1 MKKIALMVLVCIGI
15 LCTGCSSLGIG
26 KNADNAYLV
35 VMVEISDSDK
45 ALVHTRYQMLGKDFS
60 FTVNPKVRF
69 NEFSHL
75 KLTDSQITQVES
87 QYINTSKRYKSRP
100 HDISFKMNANAV
112 TVFPY
117 KIVVTMRDTWQ
128 SWDLVKMQGADY
140 LACKEFIAKKEKYAG
155 LDVVIK

>member
-1 MKKIALMVLVCIGI
+1 MKKIVLMVIVCIGI
-15 LCTGCSSLGIG
+15 LFTGCSSVNIG

-75 KLTDSQITQVES
+75 KLTDSQITQVEM
-87 QYINTSKRYKSRP
+87 QYIDSRERYKSAP
-100 HDISFKMNANAV
+100 FDMLFKMNANAV

-117 KIVVTMRDTWQ
+117 KFIVTMKGTWQ
-128 SWDLVKMQGADY
+128 SWNVQKMQGADY
-140 LACKEFIAKKEKYAG
+140 LACKEFIAKQEKYAG